1 MTHRCS
7 ILVVAYQEALALP
20 LQAEALDAL
29 RLPPGWAL
37 EKILVDGGS
46 RDGTPELA
54 AARGYRVVSLPGAS
68 IPVCRNRALAE
79 ASGAVLAFLD
89 ADCAPSP
96 DWLEEALRFTDGQA
110 PVLLGWPV
118 TPPLPGTWV
127 QRAWHAH
134 WSHKNRAT
142 ESLQGREVIRHEA
155 FRLLTTR
162 NMLLTRRVAE
172 PLEGF
177 DESLPTGE
185 DTDFALRA
193 HHLGIPVIALSSLR
207 VVHYGEPATLRAFFR
222 QQIWHANRASY
233 RKIFR
238 MGGVR
243 TGGNAPLFTLLF
255 LGGAVATLAGILLAL
270 ACGPLFLALALPL
283 PLLLG
288 GLAART
294 SRKAGDATLLPGL
307 FLLYGAY
314 GLARS
319 LDLLGWGRN
328 KRSWKA

>member
-1 MTHRCS
+1 MPQLVS
-7 ILVVAYQEALALP
+7 ILVVAFQEVRALP
-20 LQAEALDAL
+20 LQAEALAAL
-29 RLPPGWAL
+29 RVPPGWEL

-46 RDGTPELA
+46 RDGTPDVA
-54 AARGYRVVSLPGAS
+54 AASGYRVLSLPGAS

-79 ASGAVLAFLD
+79 ARGNVLAFLD
-89 ADCAPSP
+89 ADCAPAP

-118 TPPLPGTWV
+118 VPPLPGTWV

-142 ESLQGREVIRHEA
+142 EISDGREVIRHEA
-155 FRLLTTR
+155 FRLMTTR
-162 NMLLTRRVAE
+162 NLLLTRATAE
-172 PLEGF
+172 GLGGF

-193 HHLGIPVIALSSLR
+193 YQKGIPVIGISTLR
-207 VVHYGEPATLRAFFR
+207 VIHHGEPATLRAFFR

-233 RKIFR
+233 RKILR
-238 MGGVR
+238 VGGGR
-243 TGGNAPLFTLLF
+243 TGGNAPAFTLLF
-255 LGGAVATLAGILLAL
+255 LGGLLAALAGLLLGSTRHPGFLALLLAL
-270 ACGPLFLALALPL
+270 PG
-283 PLLLG
+283 LLLL
-288 GLAART
+288 LAAST
-294 SRKAGDATLLPGL
+294 SRKAGTVRLLPGL
-307 FLLYGAY
+307 WILYAAY

-319 LDLLGWGRN
+319 LDLLGFGRN